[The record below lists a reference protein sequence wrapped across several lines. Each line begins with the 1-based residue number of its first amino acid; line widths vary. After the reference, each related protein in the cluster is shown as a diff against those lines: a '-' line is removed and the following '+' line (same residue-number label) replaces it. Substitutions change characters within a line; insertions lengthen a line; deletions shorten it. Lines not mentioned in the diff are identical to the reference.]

1 MMRKMITG
9 YSNER
14 IKNKKK
20 IPNNVITVIKFLI
33 IVFVLTYDFS
43 PIDLVPD
50 VVFPV
55 GYTDDVVITI
65 IGLVVQYY
73 IKQIGENKN
82 AWKI

>member
-82 AWKI
+82 A